1 MTPLQAVRELVTRE
15 IALLDMRIEQVREQ
29 LEKEQ
34 SALAA
39 AEDRVADLA
48 RLAVDMRQRRV
59 RLARFSEE
67 GADDGKE
74 L

>member
-15 IALLDMRIEQVREQ
+15 IATLDMRIEQVREQ

-34 SALAA
+34 AELAA

-48 RLAVDMRQRRV
+48 RLAVDMRQRRAKLV
-59 RLARFSEE
+59 RFLEE
-67 GADDGKE
+67 GSDDGKE
-74 L
+74 H